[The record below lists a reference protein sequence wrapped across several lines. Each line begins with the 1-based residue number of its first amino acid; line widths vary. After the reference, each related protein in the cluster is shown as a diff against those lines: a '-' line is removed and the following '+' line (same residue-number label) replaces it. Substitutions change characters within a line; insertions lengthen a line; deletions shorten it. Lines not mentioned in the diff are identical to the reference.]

1 MSARE
6 NVAINMVEQLTNMT
20 DPAPG
25 LVSRK
30 YFDVTKLAITQFP
43 AILLITANETRE
55 DVSMDLRQ
63 GVIQYQ
69 LRCYLRGTELD
80 TLRNELIERIEETLE
95 TQRGRDVSLNSGNI
109 HNVTTRVSNIEL
121 VTRELP
127 LAEVV
132 VTVEVTY
139 TYKKGV
145 L

>member
-6 NVAINMVEQLTNMT
+6 NIAINMVEQLINMT

-43 AILLITANETRE
+43 AILLITANESRE

-95 TQRGRDVSLNSGNI
+95 QQRGRNVSLNSGNI
-109 HNVTTRVSNIEL
+109 HNVTTRIANVEL

>member
-6 NVAINMVEQLTNMT
+6 NVAKNLIEQLTNMT

-55 DVSMDLRQ
+55 DISTDLRE
-63 GVIQYQ
+63 GNIQYQ

-80 TLRNELIERIEETLE
+80 TLRNELIERIEETVE
-95 TQRGRDVSLNSGNI
+95 TDRSRNIDYNVNNI
-109 HNVTTRVSNIEL
+109 HNVTTRVASIEL
-121 VTRELP
+121 IQRELP

-132 VTVEVTY
+132 VNLDVFY
-139 TYKKGV
+139 RYKKGNV
-145 L
+145 

>member
-6 NVAINMVEQLTNMT
+6 NVAKNLIEQLTNMT

-43 AILLITANETRE
+43 AILLITANESRE

-80 TLRNELIERIEETLE
+80 TLRNELIERIEETVE
-95 TQRGRDVSLNSGNI
+95 TDRSRNIDYNINNI
-109 HNVTTRVSNIEL
+109 HNVTKQFFCFQEYW
-121 VTRELP
+121 
-127 LAEVV
+127 LA
-132 VTVEVTY
+132 
-139 TYKKGV
+139 
-145 L
+145 LDCLHI

>member
-6 NVAINMVEQLTNMT
+6 NIAKNLIEQLTNMT

-55 DVSMDLRQ
+55 DISTDLRE
-63 GVIQYQ
+63 GNIQYQ

-80 TLRNELIERIEETLE
+80 TLRNELIERIEETVE
-95 TQRGRDVSLNSGNI
+95 TDRSRNIDYNINNI
-109 HNVTTRVSNIEL
+109 HNVTTRVASIEL
-121 VTRELP
+121 IQRELP

-132 VTVEVTY
+132 VNLDVFY
-139 TYKKGV
+139 RYKKGNV
-145 L
+145 

>member
-6 NVAINMVEQLTNMT
+6 NVAKNLIEQLTNMT

-55 DVSMDLRQ
+55 DISTDLRE
-63 GVIQYQ
+63 GNIQYQ

-80 TLRNELIERIEETLE
+80 TLRNELIERIEETVE
-95 TQRGRDVSLNSGNI
+95 TDRSRNIDYNINNI
-109 HNVTTRVSNIEL
+109 HNVTTRVASIEL
-121 VTRELP
+121 IQRELP

-132 VTVEVTY
+132 VNLDVFY
-139 TYKKGV
+139 RYKKGNV
-145 L
+145 

>member
-6 NVAINMVEQLTNMT
+6 NVAKNLIEQLTNMT

-55 DVSMDLRQ
+55 DISTDLRE
-63 GVIQYQ
+63 GNIQYQ

-80 TLRNELIERIEETLE
+80 TLRNEIIERIEETVE
-95 TQRGRDVSLNSGNI
+95 TDRSR
-109 HNVTTRVSNIEL
+109 NIEK
-121 VTRELP
+121 V
-127 LAEVV
+127 
-132 VTVEVTY
+132 
-139 TYKKGV
+139 
-145 L
+145 